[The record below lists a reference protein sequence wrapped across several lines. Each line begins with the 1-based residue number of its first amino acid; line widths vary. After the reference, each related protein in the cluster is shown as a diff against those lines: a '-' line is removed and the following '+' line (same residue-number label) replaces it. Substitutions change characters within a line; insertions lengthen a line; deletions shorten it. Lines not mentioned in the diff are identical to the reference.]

1 MSELKPCPFCGED
14 RDRIME
20 AFMDGFAKIIE
31 ADGHYALSVEDND
44 ATTSLIFNINN
55 CPICGR
61 PLDLRAQPANDPLT
75 HCRDC
80 TKAEPFQGNYICSEY
95 GGIWGENDGCTHG
108 ERPPERSEN
117 DG

>member
-1 MSELKPCPFCGED
+1 MSELKPCEAIEILESIYPSKKQIVTGEYPEVA
-14 RDRIME
+14 E
-20 AFMDGFAKIIE
+20 ALDVAI
-31 ADGHYALSVEDND
+31 AAL
-44 ATTSLIFNINN
+44 
-55 CPICGR
+55 R
-61 PLDLRAQPANDPLT
+61 RAQPANDPLT